1 MVNKNPKMSA
11 LESILLSIKL
21 PSSSRLLDIG
31 CSTGDLTVHIANKL
45 GITQIFGVDIDEEAL
60 KQARAKGVTAY
71 LVDVSREKLPFAENF
86 FEVVLMLDVIEHIEN
101 PDHAIREAYRVLK
114 RGGFLILTTPNLT
127 SWYNRV
133 LILLGKPIL
142 GIDLSTKWRYTY
154 PLGIEQVIS
163 GHRRLYTLD
172 SLKGLLSFYGFKMV
186 KSKGYPQVFSKT
198 QVKGFMRLI
207 HALDRLFA
215 KKATIAANLLI
226 VCSK

>member
-1 MVNKNPKMSA
+1 MNKNPKTSA
-11 LESILLSIKL
+11 LESVLLSIKL

-45 GITQIFGVDIDEEAL
+45 GITQIFGVDIDKEAL
-60 KQARAKGVTAY
+60 SKARAKGITAY
-71 LVDVSREKLPFAENF
+71 LVDVSREELPFAENS
-86 FEVVLMLDVIEHIEN
+86 FEVCVMLNVIEHIEN
-101 PDHAIREAYRVLK
+101 PDHVIREAYRVLK

-142 GIDLSTKWRYTY
+142 GIDLSAKWRYIY

-172 SLKGLLSFYGFKMV
+172 SLKGILSFYGFKIV

-198 QVKGFMRLI
+198 QVKGFMHLI

-215 KKATIAANLLI
+215 KKATVAANLLMI
-226 VCSK
+226 CSK